1 MLFWLLVIVAAVLAS
16 EAFLRLPL
24 IDRIKTVSATAQ
36 KAMRVLKSSRI
47 SDHWKERILPA
58 YALRIGLGSVTF
70 FGLLLAGLLPVL
82 LAGLIFPGGLA
93 LWAEELMRPLVIA
106 VLCAVSLA
114 YIWARLKLTR
124 V

>member
-82 LAGLIFPGGLA
+82 LAGLIFPGGLV